1 MAKVPT
7 LPPIFPPPPGPP
19 RRPGITAAGSIRFE
33 QARKR
38 LAHLAA
44 REVEQV
50 SDPDVIEYLSMGDA
64 NARAFLGGRE
74 KLAP

>member
-7 LPPIFPPPPGPP
+7 LPPIFPTTVSGP
-19 RRPGITAAGSIRFE
+19 RRPGITADGSIRFE

-38 LAHLAA
+38 LAQLAA

-50 SDPDVIEYLSMGDA
+50 SDQDVIEFLSRGEA
-64 NARAFLGGRE
+64 NARAFFGQ
-74 KLAP
+74 